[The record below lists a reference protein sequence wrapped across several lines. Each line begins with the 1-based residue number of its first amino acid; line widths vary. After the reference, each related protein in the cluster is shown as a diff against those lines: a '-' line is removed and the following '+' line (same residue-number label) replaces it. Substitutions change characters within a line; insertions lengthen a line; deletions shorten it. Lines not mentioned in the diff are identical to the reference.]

1 MKIHAKIFLF
11 TYWICDGQRPQLCS
25 TKNEYIEE
33 SNGNKYVIML
43 SIDENKDTLNKF
55 GELQNNTWDLIRS
68 RTNNS
73 NDCDEKHI
81 KIILN
86 ENNDLPL
93 KKKLELYNIV
103 IVVGP
108 VFHEGTKYYPQV
120 FLDKS
125 LHKL

>member
-1 MKIHAKIFLF
+1 
-11 TYWICDGQRPQLCS
+11 
-25 TKNEYIEE
+25 
-33 SNGNKYVIML
+33 ML

-73 NDCDEKHI
+73 NDCDEKYI

>member
-73 NDCDEKHI
+73 NDCDEKYI

-86 ENNDLPL
+86 ENN
-93 KKKLELYNIV
+93 
-103 IVVGP
+103 
-108 VFHEGTKYYPQV
+108 
-120 FLDKS
+120 
-125 LHKL
+125 